1 MAEPDTARLERFF
14 KPQVALLFV
23 LVFGAFITWR
33 WSASRV
39 CDATWAT
46 LSSDEIER
54 QAVAVYLERVYLLER
69 LYVAGIASDDARV
82 LAVRAANPKCC
93 TWTIWDPP
101 FLLAPVVKSQYEITL
116 TIRSPP
122 LERARPSDHMSVTL
136 DACGRRLDARGPAS

>member
-1 MAEPDTARLERFF
+1 MAEPDTARLEKFF
-14 KPQVALLFV
+14 QPRVALLFV

-33 WSASRV
+33 WSMSRV

-54 QAVAVYLERVYLLER
+54 QAIVVYLERLYLFER
-69 LYVAGIASDDARV
+69 MGPIASDDVRV
-82 LAVRAANPKCC
+82 LAVRAANPNCC

-101 FLLAPVVKSQYEITL
+101 FLLAPVVKSQYQITL

-122 LERARPSDHMSVTL
+122 PERARPRDYMTITL
-136 DACGRRLDARGPAS
+136 DACGRRLDAGGPDS